1 MDFLDDLLNSSTLP
15 TERISKMLDEDL
27 FWQIVENSLFD
38 ADNLNDQEK
47 YLSKELENLVAEDII
62 GFQLRL
68 EYNLYLL
75 HTPEAWCAAC
85 IMNDDTDVHH
95 FFYFKSWV
103 ISQGQELFEKTIL
116 HPDNLAEYFDEGF
129 NDDDLYEFENF
140 NMIADNVFYEKFEHR
155 IIYFIDKNFFQ
166 YLTKNFPKPEF
177 DWDDENLASLQ
188 AICPTLFQIF
198 VEDYSPEDEDY
209 DDEEDEDDENNF

>member
-68 EYNLYLL
+68 EYYLFAL
-75 HTPEAWCAAC
+75 HSPEVWAAAC

-95 FFYFKSWV
+95 FFTPCVASR
-103 ISQGQELFEKTIL
+103 TIFL
-116 HPDNLAEYFDEGF
+116 VRSSNSPLA
-129 NDDDLYEFENF
+129 
-140 NMIADNVFYEKFEHR
+140 R
-155 IIYFIDKNFFQ
+155 
-166 YLTKNFPKPEF
+166 LT
-177 DWDDENLASLQ
+177 
-188 AICPTLFQIF
+188 
-198 VEDYSPEDEDY
+198 
-209 DDEEDEDDENNF
+209 